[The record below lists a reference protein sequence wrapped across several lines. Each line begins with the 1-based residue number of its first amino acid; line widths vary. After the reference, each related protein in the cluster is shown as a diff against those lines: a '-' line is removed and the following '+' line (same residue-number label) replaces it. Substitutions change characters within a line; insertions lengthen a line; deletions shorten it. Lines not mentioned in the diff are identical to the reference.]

1 VQLPM
6 TMYYENQAAIHI
18 ASSLVFHE
26 WTKQIEVDCHLESVE
41 SSVIATPYLYMSSSC
56 CYFYVTFVQDS
67 FQFVM

>member
-1 VQLPM
+1 MQLPM

-56 CYFYVTFVQDS
+56 
-67 FQFVM
+67 